1 MDLASVTSLLV
12 SSANSRSV
20 LTIENIGQRVAAR
33 ITPSGLELLPP
44 KTWTGVQSQ
53 RMTPRSLPVP
63 NAHHVVVRTLA
74 EARQIVTMI
83 VTRRRIFSRFTCEF
97 WFRSAWASLD
107 SASILST
114 GRIASTFPA
123 AADRSCLPAAGWLD
137 ASSSPC
143 RKYCP
148 PGLLTRVKV
157 RY

>member
-12 SSANSRSV
+12 SSAASPSV

-53 RMTPRSLPVP
+53 RMTSRSLPVP

-74 EARQIVTMI
+74 KACQIVTMI
-83 VTRRRIFSRFTCEF
+83 VTRRPIFSCLTCKF
-97 WFRSAWASLD
+97 WLRWAWAGLD
-107 SASILST
+107 STSILST

-123 AADRSCLPAAGWLD
+123 MADRSCLPTAGWLD
-137 ASSSPC
+137 ASSSPY
-143 RKYCP
+143 RRYCP

>member
-12 SSANSRSV
+12 SSANSPSV

-53 RMTPRSLPVP
+53 RMTSRSLPVP

-74 EARQIVTMI
+74 EACQIVTMI
-83 VTRRRIFSRFTCEF
+83 VTRRRIFSRLTCEV
-97 WFRSAWASLD
+97 WFRSAWAGLGSV
-107 SASILST
+107 SILSM
-114 GRIASTFPA
+114 GGIASTFTA
-123 AADRSCLPAAGWLD
+123 TADQSCLPTAGWLD
-137 ASSSPC
+137 ASSSPYW
-143 RKYCP
+143 RYCP